1 MFDAIRSGRR
11 LPGAVLSAAFILALC
26 AVAATA
32 SAQGVV
38 IYRCTDA
45 SGALTIQNGTPC
57 PKGSKQDRRVMEAAP
72 TPPPGYTP
80 PLAPTAPEPVVVP
93 RALRSPP
100 PVAPPPPAPV
110 AVEAPATAIADG
122 DRLPPPWLY
131 QCRTYNDDSYF
142 SESGDPRPR
151 CVTLTTTG
159 LGGMIESGNNTS
171 ACEMKLDQ
179 CQRVPDGALCDG
191 WRRRLRDAES
201 ALRYGASEDRARAE
215 AEVQR
220 LRRVVHETTCGRPN
234 P

>member
-1 MFDAIRSGRR
+1 MLDAIRSGRR
-11 LPGAVLSAAFILALC
+11 LLSSTVLSGVVLLATMG
-26 AVAATA
+26 TA

-57 PKGSKQDRRVMEAAP
+57 PKGSKQERRVMEAAP
-72 TPPPGYTP
+72 TPPAGYTP
-80 PLAPTAPEPVVVP
+80 PLPAPAPQPVVVP
-93 RALRSPP
+93 RALRAP
-100 PVAPPPPAPV
+100 PVVPPPPAPPAAAEP
-110 AVEAPATAIADG
+110 AVADG

-131 QCRTYNDDSYF
+131 ECRTYDDDRYF
-142 SESGDPRPR
+142 SDNGDPRPR

-159 LGGMIESGNNTS
+159 LGGMIENGSNTS

-201 ALRYGASEDRARAE
+201 ALRYGASEDRAKAE

-220 LRRVVHETTCGRPN
+220 LTRVVQETTCGRASPG